1 MSTTT
6 TIRAIHR
13 ANRGLENLGGIVR
26 LELFEAADFT
36 ANWPTRAN
44 ITNGE
49 VTVAPPLK
57 ATAAP
62 VLLTFDIGTCKVTAQ
77 KAGTLGY
84 ETFAHAAE
92 CKSAGIDSTK
102 AQALNSY
109 LNEGV
114 VAIATDKAGRRLVL
128 GQAAVPLQVIDE
140 TDTGAKADDGS
151 FVNLKLN
158 GTDRY
163 GWGILYLAS
172 TVTMPV
178 TTWPAV
184 AQEPVN

>member
-13 ANRGLENLGGIVR
+13 RDRGLRNLGGIVR
-26 LELFEAADFT
+26 VELFEAADFT
-36 ANWPTRAN
+36 ANWPTQAN

-62 VLLTFDIGTCKVTAQ
+62 VLLTFDIGTAKVMTQ
-77 KAGTLGY
+77 KAGSLGY
-84 ETFAHAAE
+84 ETFSHALE
-92 CKSAGIDSTK
+92 CKSAGIDSAK

-114 VAIATDKAGRRLVL
+114 VAIATDKEGRRIVL
-128 GQAAVPLQVIDE
+128 GQAAIPLQVIDE
-140 TDTGAKADDGS
+140 IDTGAKSDDGS

-163 GWGILYLAS
+163 SWGTVYLAS
-172 TVTMPV
+172 SVTMPV
-178 TTWPAV
+178 TTWPAT
-184 AQEPVN
+184 AQEPSF